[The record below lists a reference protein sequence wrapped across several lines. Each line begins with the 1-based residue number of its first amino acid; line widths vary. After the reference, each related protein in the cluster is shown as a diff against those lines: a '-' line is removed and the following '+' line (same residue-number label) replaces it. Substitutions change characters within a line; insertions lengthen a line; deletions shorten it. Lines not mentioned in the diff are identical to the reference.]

1 MTITFTDRNQLLTH
15 QLKQLCERRLEYA
28 LSRFQSMIKSIEFS
42 VSDLNGPRG
51 GIDKACRVRIRH
63 RTGHV
68 IVNHKHE
75 DLAVCISKIAE
86 KASRA
91 LSRKRSRSQKF
102 NRTRH
107 TDLIET

>member
-1 MTITFTDRNQLLTH
+1 MTITFTDRNQLLTR
-15 QLKQLCERRLEYA
+15 QLKQLCERRLNYA
-28 LSRFQSMIKSIEFS
+28 LSRFQSMIKSIEFC

-63 RTGHV
+63 RSGQI

-75 DLAVCISKIAE
+75 DLAVCISRIAE

-91 LSRKRSRSQKF
+91 VSRNRARLQHFKRA
-102 NRTRH
+102 RH
-107 TDLIET
+107 SDLLES